1 MSNLEPQCKA
11 SVSSDCPVPAWKPVR
26 QLLPTRDAVLG
37 EGMTI
42 RRALPNRLRRM
53 IGAWCF
59 LDHFGPLDVTGGDG
73 MRVGPHPHIG
83 LQTFTWPLAGEILH
97 RDSLGFEQLIRPGQ
111 VNLMTAGRGIS
122 HSEESP
128 RERSALLHGAQLW
141 IALPD
146 EQRHCEPTF
155 EHYPQL
161 PLLDRGGFRV
171 TVLAGEA
178 LGERAPTRVLSP
190 LVALDFTSSGDAA
203 IEIGVRT
210 DFEYGALVLEGEASI
225 EGQTLGIGQLLY
237 LGCGRERLQ
246 LRSGSRDGQSTRLLL
261 IGGAP
266 FGEEVLL
273 WWNFVGRDRQELARA
288 SAEWNAGDAR
298 FGTVRGYPGERLEAP
313 LPPWPVA

>member
-1 MSNLEPQCKA
+1 MSNLEQQCKA
-11 SVSSDCPVPAWKPVR
+11 SVSSDCPVPAWQPVR

-59 LDHFGPLDVTGGDG
+59 LDHFGPLDVTQGDG

-128 RERSALLHGAQLW
+128 QQRSALLHGAQLW

-146 EQRHCEPTF
+146 EHRHCEPAF

-161 PLLDRGGFRV
+161 PVLDRGGFRV

-190 LVALDFTSSGDAA
+190 LVALDFTSNGEAA
-203 IEIGVRT
+203 IEIAVRS
-210 DFEYGALVLEGEASI
+210 DFEYGAMVLQGEADI
-225 EGQTLGIGQLLY
+225 EGQAVGIGQLLY

-246 LRSGSRDGQSTRLLL
+246 LRCVPRDGLDTRLLL

-298 FGTVRGYPGERLEAP
+298 FGTVHGYPGERLEAP
-313 LPPWPVA
+313 LPPWPLA